1 MCFNWL
7 LAVNF
12 VISTNTFHCPLC
24 QDVFAKLVLE
34 MKFISQMLFG
44 ATVISVTVDPIV
56 RQIGLPDESNYIIV
70 RPKVDQGAGPT

>member
-1 MCFNWL
+1 
-7 LAVNF
+7 
-12 VISTNTFHCPLC
+12 
-24 QDVFAKLVLE
+24 